1 MPFVLNFLLRAVLV
15 AAGLV
20 FAASLALVFV
30 LVLSWWALRSAWAR
44 LTGRP
49 VTPFVVG
56 LGPRGVFDEMMRR
69 AQARQGRPP
78 PRAGGASA
86 VGRGSLADVTD
97 VEPK

>member
-1 MPFVLNFLLRAVLV
+1 MPFLLNLLLRAVLV

-49 VTPFVVG
+49 VTPFVVRM
-56 LGPRGVFDEMMRR
+56 GPRGAFDEMMRR
-69 AQARQGRPP
+69 AQPRQARPMRH
-78 PRAGGASA
+78 ADGAP
-86 VGRGSLADVTD
+86 VTGRGRLADVTD
-97 VEPK
+97 VDPK